1 MLVHVYGKV
10 DSPSYSNRVLC
21 QVPNFLFFFN
31 FFFLFFDSLPIEENM
46 NDLALPL
53 ISACDSCGF
62 RLIKETSLINTF

>member
-31 FFFLFFDSLPIEENM
+31 FFFLFFDSLPIEENI

-62 RLIKETSLINTF
+62 RLTKETSLINTF